1 MDYLKQVDAWL
12 EEIGI
17 TTVETRKAIKDKILE
32 SYRNGQKQGGDDTE
46 AYHMGRIE
54 VAEVIMEFAEE
65 LKQDSEKQIHVE
77 PKK

>member
-32 SYRNGQKQGGDDTE
+32 SYRNGQEQGGDDTE

-65 LKQDSEKQIHVE
+65 LKRDSKKQIHVE
-77 PKK
+77 PEK